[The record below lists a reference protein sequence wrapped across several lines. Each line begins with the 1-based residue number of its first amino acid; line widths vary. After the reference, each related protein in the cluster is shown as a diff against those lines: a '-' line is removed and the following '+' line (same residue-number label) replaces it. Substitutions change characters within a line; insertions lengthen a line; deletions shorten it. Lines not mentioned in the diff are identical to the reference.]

1 MYKNKDTQKEANR
14 LANQRYR
21 QKGITQGITQ
31 PQGITQ
37 GITQPQGIT
46 QGNPFVIPDGMTESV
61 TQTAENVTLDE
72 KNVTHQEGVTGV
84 TDKVGSWHEFGSAYY
99 RALAKQRGDAV
110 EETPPGYGWIDFIKS
125 CTPEFLRDIELAGVR
140 RGDRKAR
147 YERVYRYWLKSQGI
161 KVEPA
166 PDKRL
171 TKLSQALDRDLSG
184 LMGKE
189 NMLDL
194 VFRGALSMR
203 QTRAPGT

>member
-1 MYKNKDTQKEANR
+1 MGYKDKEIARNYAKEAMAKKR
-14 LANQRYR
+14 
-21 QKGITQGITQ
+21 QGITNVIPD
-31 PQGITQ
+31 PQDVIPDV
-37 GITQPQGIT
+37 I
-46 QGNPFVIPDGMTESV
+46 PFVIPDGMV
-61 TQTAENVTLDE
+61 
-72 KNVTHQEGVTGV
+72 EGITGV
-84 TDKVGSWHEFGSAYY
+84 TDIHGGWHWFGAAYY